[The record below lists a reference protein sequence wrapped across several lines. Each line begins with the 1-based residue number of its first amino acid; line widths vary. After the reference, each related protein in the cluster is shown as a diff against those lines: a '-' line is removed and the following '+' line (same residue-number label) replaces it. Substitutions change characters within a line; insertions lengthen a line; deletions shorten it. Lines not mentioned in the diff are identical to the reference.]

1 MPDILY
7 TQRKDGELL
16 IEWNNTISK
25 FSMLSYVDL
34 QQVFPEKQQ
43 VAIDLALDMQKL
55 YHPNLLNM
63 TAPVLIL
70 DNVQTL
76 VFRTESPDHISSW
89 K

>member
-43 VAIDLALDMQKL
+43 VAIDLALDM
-55 YHPNLLNM
+55 
-63 TAPVLIL
+63 
-70 DNVQTL
+70 
-76 VFRTESPDHISSW
+76 
-89 K
+89 